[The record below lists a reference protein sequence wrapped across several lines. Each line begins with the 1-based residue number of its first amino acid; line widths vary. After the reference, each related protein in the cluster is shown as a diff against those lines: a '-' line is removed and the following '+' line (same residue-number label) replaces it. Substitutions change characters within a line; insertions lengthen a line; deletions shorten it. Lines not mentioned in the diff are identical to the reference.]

1 MLELGTVGSAELIFF
16 FLIVIL
22 VVGPRRIVRG
32 WRRLKEWARNGFCQV
47 GGSKIAK
54 QGQRVLRG
62 LGSMAAFYKNSGNT
76 QENRKSSRGSG
87 E

>member
-1 MLELGTVGSAELIFF
+1 MELGTVGSAELIFF

-32 WRRLKEWARNGFCQV
+32 WQRIMEWVSTGFRRAGR
-47 GGSKIAK
+47 SKTAK
-54 QGQRVLRG
+54 QSQRLLRG
-62 LGSMAAFYKNSGNT
+62 LGSMTAYYKNAGKAQKGENT
-76 QENRKSSRGSG
+76 SRESG